1 MFLLCIKT
9 APVLFLLDL
18 ACEINRAIMRD
29 WRAEAEFHQKRTAKE
44 DAIKEHVAR
53 ELRVP
58 NWRTV
63 MANNKYRADNLA
75 AIANLIINKDKV
87 FLLTTTTNSG
97 QLRPT

>member
-9 APVLFLLDL
+9 VPVLFFARFGVCVLFRPVPF
-18 ACEINRAIMRD
+18 EINRAIMRD

-58 NWRTV
+58 NWRSDG
-63 MANNKYRADNLA
+63 Y
-75 AIANLIINKDKV
+75 
-87 FLLTTTTNSG
+87 G
-97 QLRPT
+97 